1 MEEAMRSLRIGGRV
15 RRLRQEKRLSQA
27 QMAGELGISP
37 SYLKL
42 IESNQRPVTASV
54 LLRLAEKFQID
65 LASLSAEED
74 GRLATDLME
83 ALSDPMFESADV
95 KATDVRDLAAT
106 LPALGQAFVTLY
118 HAFRRSGPADGAL
131 GMGDGEG
138 SSAIPSEEVSDF
150 IQRHFNHFPALEE
163 AAESLWV
170 DHGLALFTLQQDLVK
185 VLAERFAVDVEIA
198 PAEAMRGL
206 LRAYN
211 PLTRRLQLSELLTSP
226 SRTFQLAHQIAF
238 LGFRRE
244 IDGLVSGGKFS
255 TPEADSLA
263 ASALANYFAAAVMAP
278 YARFLEAAKTSRY
291 DTTILKHRFNLSFE
305 QVCHRLTTL
314 RRPGAEGMPFHLIRV
329 DIAGNISKRFSSSG
343 IHIARFGA
351 ACPRW
356 NVYDAFAT
364 PGMLR
369 VQVSRM
375 PDGQAFFCI
384 ARTLAPGGRQVMRG
398 GLPARAGMLAIGL
411 GCPLS
416 HAKELIYADGLNLDD
431 PTLVTPIGVSCRTC
445 NRADCSDRAM
455 PALAQ
460 RLVIDENRRGLSTY
474 SIASDG

>member
-1 MEEAMRSLRIGGRV
+1 G
-15 RRLRQEKRLSQA
+15 
-27 QMAGELGISP
+27 
-37 SYLKL
+37 
-42 IESNQRPVTASV
+42 
-54 LLRLAEKFQID
+54 
-65 LASLSAEED
+65 
-74 GRLATDLME
+74 
-83 ALSDPMFESADV
+83 
-95 KATDVRDLAAT
+95 
-106 LPALGQAFVTLY
+106 
-118 HAFRRSGPADGAL
+118 GPADGAL

-138 SSAIPSEEVSDF
+138 ASASIPSEEVSDF
-150 IQRHFNHFPALEE
+150 IQRHFNHFPTLEE
-163 AAESLWV
+163 AAENLWV

-198 PAEAMRGL
+198 PTESMRGL

-244 IDGLVSGGKFS
+244 IDALVSGGKFS

-278 YARFLEAAKTSRY
+278 YPRFLDAARTSRY

-314 RRPGAEGMPFHLIRV
+314 RRPGAEGVPFHLIRV

-375 PDGQAFFCI
+375 PDGSSFFCV
-384 ARTLAPGGRQVMRG
+384 ARTLTPGGRQVMRG

-416 HAKELIYADGLNLDD
+416 HAKELVYADGLNLED
-431 PTLVTPIGVSCRTC
+431 PTIVTPIGVSCRTC
-445 NRADCSDRAM
+445 SRVDCSDRAM

-460 RLVIDENRRGLSTY
+460 RLIIDENRRGLSTY
-474 SIASDG
+474 SIATDG

>member
-1 MEEAMRSLRIGGRV
+1 MRSLRIGGRV
-15 RRLRQEKRLSQA
+15 RRMRQERRLSQS

-37 SYLKL
+37 SYLNL

-65 LASLSAEED
+65 LGSLSAEED

-118 HAFRRSGPADGAL
+118 HAYRRGGSSDGAL
-131 GMGDGEG
+131 GMGDSEG
-138 SSAIPSEEVSDF
+138 ASASIPSEEVSDF
-150 IQRHFNHFPALEE
+150 IQRHFNHFPTLEE
-163 AAESLWV
+163 AAENLWV

-198 PAEAMRGL
+198 ATESMRGL

-244 IDGLVSGGKFS
+244 IDALVSGGRFS

-278 YARFLEAAKTSRY
+278 YPRFLDAAKTSRY

-314 RRPGAEGMPFHLIRV
+314 RRPGAEGVPFHLIRV

-375 PDGQAFFCI
+375 PDGSSFFCI
-384 ARTLAPGGRQVMRG
+384 ARTLTPGGRQVMRG

-411 GCPLS
+411 GCPLG
-416 HAKELIYADGLNLDD
+416 HAKELVYADGLNLED
-431 PTLVTPIGVSCRTC
+431 PTIVTPIGVSCRTC
-445 NRADCSDRAM
+445 SRADCSDRAM

-460 RLVIDENRRGLSTY
+460 RLIIDENRRGLSTY
-474 SIASDG
+474 SIATDG

>member
-1 MEEAMRSLRIGGRV
+1 MRSLRIGGRV
-15 RRLRQEKRLSQA
+15 RRLRQERRLSQT
-27 QMAGELGISP
+27 QMAVELGISP
-37 SYLKL
+37 SYLNL
-42 IESNQRPVTASV
+42 IESNQRPVTAGV

-65 LASLSAEED
+65 LASLSGED
-74 GRLATDLME
+74 DSRLGTDLME
-83 ALSDPMFESADV
+83 ALSDPMFEAADV
-95 KATDVRDLAAT
+95 KASDVKELVAT
-106 LPALGQAFVTLY
+106 LPALGQAFLTLY
-118 HAFRRSGPADGAL
+118 HAYRRGGGADAAFGET
-131 GMGDGEG
+131 DGEG
-138 SSAIPSEEVSDF
+138 SPANIPSEEVSDF

-198 PAEAMRGL
+198 PAETMRGL

-211 PLTRRLQLSELLTSP
+211 PLTRRLQLSELLTNP
-226 SRTFQLAHQIAF
+226 GRTFQLAHQIAY

-244 IDGLVSGGKFS
+244 MEALVSGGKFS

-263 ASALANYFAAAVMAP
+263 SSALANYFAAAVMAP
-278 YARFLEAAKTSRY
+278 YARFLEAAKSSRY
-291 DTTILKHRFNLSFE
+291 DTTILKHRFGLSFE

-314 RRPGAEGMPFHLIRV
+314 RRPGAEGVPFHLIRV

-375 PDGQAFFCI
+375 PDGAAFFCI
-384 ARTLAPGGRQVMRG
+384 ARTLTPGGRQVMRG

-416 HAKELIYADGLNLDD
+416 HAKELVYADGLNLED
-431 PTLVTPIGVSCRTC
+431 PTLITPIGVSCRTC
-445 NRADCSDRAM
+445 SRSDCSDRAM

-474 SIASDG
+474 SVAGEG

>member
-1 MEEAMRSLRIGGRV
+1 MRSLRIGGRV
-15 RRLRQEKRLSQA
+15 RRMRQERRLSQS

-37 SYLKL
+37 SYLNL

-65 LASLSAEED
+65 LGSLSAEED

-83 ALSDPMFESADV
+83 ALSDPMFASADV

-118 HAFRRSGPADGAL
+118 HAYRRGGSSDGAL

-138 SSAIPSEEVSDF
+138 ASASIPSEEVSDF
-150 IQRHFNHFPALEE
+150 IQRHFNHFPMLEE

-198 PAEAMRGL
+198 ATESMRGL

-238 LGFRRE
+238 LGF
-244 IDGLVSGGKFS
+244 
-255 TPEADSLA
+255 
-263 ASALANYFAAAVMAP
+263 AAAVMAP
-278 YARFLEAAKTSRY
+278 YPRFLDAAKTSRY

-305 QVCHRLTTL
+305 QVCHRLTSL
-314 RRPGAEGMPFHLIRV
+314 RRPGAEGVPFHLIRV

-375 PDGQAFFCI
+375 PDGSSFFCI
-384 ARTLAPGGRQVMRG
+384 ARTLTPGGRQVMRG

-416 HAKELIYADGLNLDD
+416 HAKELVYADGLNLED
-431 PTLVTPIGVSCRTC
+431 PTIVTPIGVSCRTC
-445 NRADCSDRAM
+445 SRADCSDRAM

-460 RLVIDENRRGLSTY
+460 RLIIDENRRGLSTY
-474 SIASDG
+474 SIATDR